1 MHVRSLEPT
10 RSGMQERNPAA
21 AFLYG
26 TSAFRRVNLSFT
38 LVISVSGWSVD
49 TLEARALRPYTGS
62 MHVHVHGAGGPTRVL
77 KISLAVTLAY
87 IVLLVVAGIRSHSL
101 ALLSEA
107 GHNLSDFL
115 ALLLSLVAIYFQSR
129 PANPTKTYGYHRAGV
144 LAALVN
150 ATSLVAVSFLIFY
163 EAFRRMQHPEHVQ
176 ASVMMWVAAAGVVMN
191 GLIALLLYRSSR
203 RSSGG
208 FGGDVNLRSAL
219 LHEVGDTLSTAA
231 VIAGGWAI
239 LVTGNY
245 WIDSA
250 LSFGIGALILWSG
263 FGIVRETLN
272 ILLEGTPRGVA
283 LEKVEFA
290 IRSVEGVNDVHDLHC
305 WSIGSETRALS
316 CHISI
321 ADIPPSVSERI
332 LRDVKERLLRDF
344 HIDHT
349 TIQFEHA
356 VCEVAHGCV
365 IPVSES
371 EEHHHHSH

>member
-1 MHVRSLEPT
+1 
-10 RSGMQERNPAA
+10 
-21 AFLYG
+21 
-26 TSAFRRVNLSFT
+26 
-38 LVISVSGWSVD
+38 
-49 TLEARALRPYTGS
+49 
-62 MHVHVHGAGGPTRVL
+62 MHVHAHGGGGPKRVL
-77 KISLAVTLAY
+77 KISLGVTLGY

-115 ALLLSLVAIYFQSR
+115 ALLLSLVAVYLQSR
-129 PANPTKTYGYHRAGV
+129 PASSTKTYGYHRAGV

-150 ATSLVAVSFLIFY
+150 AVSLLAVSFFIFY
-163 EAFRRMQHPEHVQ
+163 EAFHRLQHPEHVQ

-191 GLIALLLYRSSR
+191 GVIALLLYRSS
-203 RSSGG
+203 GG
-208 FGGDVNLRSAL
+208 AGGDVNLRSAL

-239 LVTGNY
+239 LVTQNY

-272 ILLEGTPRGVA
+272 ILLEGTPRGM
-283 LEKVEFA
+283 KVELVETA
-290 IRSVEGVNDVHDLHC
+290 IRSIEGVNDVHDLHV
-305 WSIGSETRALS
+305 WSIGSETHALS

-332 LRDVKERLLRDF
+332 LRDVKECLHHNFR
-344 HIDHT
+344 IDHT
-349 TIQFEHA
+349 TIQFEC
-356 VCEVAHGCV
+356 VDCEVAHGCV
-365 IPVSES
+365 MPVGES
-371 EEHHHHSH
+371 EAHHHSH